1 MTATAGLPSS
11 PRPIARPRE
20 PYPIGTPSLGES
32 LIRVQDLRTYFG
44 NPNKPETLVKAVD
57 GISFD
62 ILPGENFCVV
72 GESGSGKSITAL
84 SIMQLVPQPPGFYP
98 SGNVYLRGENAAPPL
113 DLMGMSE
120 RQIRSIRG
128 RRIGMIF
135 QEPMTSLNPVYTI
148 GDQIM
153 ETLTL
158 HLHMTQKEARARTIE
173 LLKQVQIRDPESTI
187 DEYPHR
193 FSGGMRQRVMI
204 AMAMACEPDLL
215 IADEPTTAL
224 DVTIQAE
231 ILRLIKELQ
240 TRKGMSVLF
249 ITHDF
254 DVVAEIADH
263 VAVMRYGKI
272 VEKGTRQEVLRNPQ
286 HAYTQ
291 ELLAALPRNL
301 KKQRDARLAAKR
313 AEQAKY
319 EAETEPAV
327 ELVEEGGEA
336 EGVAAVGHAVAHV
349 PETVL
354 AVRNLKVHFPVRKGI
369 LSRVV
374 DHVKAVDDVSF
385 ELPRKQILAVVGESG
400 SGKTTLGRA
409 ILQLIPPTSGSV
421 VFEGRELVGLS
432 PRELRTMRRDMQIIF
447 QDPYSSLNPRMTIG
461 SMLTEIMNVHGIG
474 QGKSEQQDLAA
485 DLMRRVELTPEML
498 RRYPHEFSGGQR
510 QRFGI
515 ARALV
520 PNPRFIV
527 CDEVTSALDVSV
539 QARLLQLLMDLREQ
553 LGLTYLFITHNLGVV
568 EYIADETLVMY
579 QGKIAERGPTE
590 QLVSDP
596 QDPYT
601 QRLLA
606 AVPRMEPA

>member
-1 MTATAGLPSS
+1 MTVTADPATATEA
-11 PRPIARPRE
+11 
-20 PYPIGTPSLGES
+20 YPAVPVSTGPL
-32 LIRVQDLRTYFG
+32 LRVEALQTYFG
-44 NPNKPETLVKAVD
+44 DRKRPDQALKAVD
-57 GISFD
+57 GVSFSIS
-62 ILPGENFCVV
+62 PGETFCCV

-84 SIMQLVPQPPGFYP
+84 SIMQLVPQPPGFFN
-98 SGNVYLRGENAAPPL
+98 GGEIWLRGEDGGPDQN
-113 DLMGMSE
+113 LMALTEKQM
-120 RQIRSIRG
+120 RSIRG

-148 GDQIM
+148 GDQIG
-153 ETLTL
+153 EVLTL
-158 HLHMTQKEARARTIE
+158 HMGMTGREARARTID
-173 LLKQVQIRDPESTI
+173 LLKQVQIRDAESTV

-231 ILRLIKELQ
+231 ILRLIRELQ
-240 TRKGMSVLF
+240 DRKGMSVLF

-263 VAVMRYGKI
+263 VAVMRYGKV
-272 VEKGTRQEVLRNPQ
+272 VEQGTKQEVLRKAEHP
-286 HAYTQ
+286 YTQ

-301 KKQRDARLAAKR
+301 KKQRDERRAALAANPV
-313 AEQAKY
+313 EET
-319 EAETEPAV
+319 EAEISDKVHV
-327 ELVEEGGEA
+327 E
-336 EGVAAVGHAVAHV
+336 HAVPDAG
-349 PETVL
+349 ETVL
-354 AVRNLKVHFPVRKGI
+354 SVTGLKVHFPVRKGL

-385 ELPRKQILAVVGESG
+385 DLPRKQILAVVGESG

-409 ILQLIPPTSGSV
+409 ILQLIQPTAGSV
-421 VFEGRELVGLS
+421 LFEGRELVAM
-432 PRELRTMRRDMQIIF
+432 PTAELRRMRRDMQIIF
-447 QDPYSSLNPRMTIG
+447 QDPFSSLNPRMTIG
-461 SMLTEIMNVHGIG
+461 GMLTEIMNVHGIG
-474 QGKSEQQDLAA
+474 NGRSEQQDLAA
-485 DLMRRVELTPEML
+485 DLMKRVELEPEML

-510 QRFGI
+510 QRIGI

-539 QARLLQLLMDLREQ
+539 QARLLQLLLDLRDQ

-568 EYIADETLVMY
+568 EYLADETLVMY
-579 QGKIAERGPTE
+579 KGKIAERGPTE
-590 QLVSDP
+590 QVVNDP
-596 QDPYT
+596 QDDYT
-601 QRLLA
+601 KRLLA
-606 AVPRMEPA
+606 AVPRMDPV

>member
-1 MTATAGLPSS
+1 MSVS
-11 PRPIARPRE
+11 ARPYEDAIEAE
-20 PYPIGTPSLGES
+20 PLSGRLGEA

-57 GISFD
+57 GVTFD
-62 ILPGENFCVV
+62 IQPGETFCVV
-72 GESGSGKSITAL
+72 GESGSGKSVMAL

-98 SGNVYLRGENAAPPL
+98 SGKVFLRGENGGPPL
-113 DLMGMSE
+113 ELMGMVE
-120 RQIRSIRG
+120 KQIRRIRG

-158 HLHMTQKEARARTIE
+158 HLHMTAREARARTIE

-240 TRKGMSVLF
+240 DRKKMSVLF

-263 VAVMRYGKI
+263 VAVMRHGKI
-272 VEKGTRQEVLRNPQ
+272 VEKGTRTEVLRNPQ
-286 HAYTQ
+286 HAYTR
-291 ELLAALPRNL
+291 ELLLALPRNL
-301 KKQRDARLAAKR
+301 KKMRDEERAVRR
-313 AEQAKY
+313 AEQARK
-319 EAETEPAV
+319 ETETEPSVEVVGHGLPAV
-327 ELVEEGGEA
+327 Q
-336 EGVAAVGHAVAHV
+336 HAVAHV

-354 AVRNLKVHFPVRKGI
+354 SVHNLKVHFPVRKGI

-374 DHVKAVDDVSF
+374 DHVRAVDDVSF
-385 ELPRKQILAVVGESG
+385 ELPRRQILAVVGESG

-409 ILQLIPPTSGSV
+409 ILQLIAPTSGSV
-421 VFEGRELVGLS
+421 VFEGRELVGLA

-461 SMLTEIMNVHGIG
+461 AMLMEIMNVHRIG
-474 QGKSEQQDLAA
+474 ASKSEQQDLAA
-485 DLMRRVELTPEML
+485 DLMRRVELQPDML

-510 QRFGI
+510 QRIGI

-539 QARLLQLLMDLREQ
+539 QARLLQLLLDLREQ

-579 QGKIAERGPTE
+579 QGKIAERGPTA
-590 QLVSDP
+590 QVVDNP
-596 QDPYT
+596 QDAYT
-601 QRLLA
+601 KRLLA
-606 AVPRMEPA
+606 AVPRMEPV

>member
-1 MTATAGLPSS
+1 MPGALDAEPVSPSS
-11 PRPIARPRE
+11 VDDA
-20 PYPIGTPSLGES
+20 
-32 LIRVQDLRTYFG
+32 LISVRNLRTYFG
-44 NPNKPETLVKAVD
+44 NPKKPETILKAVD
-57 GISFD
+57 DVSFD
-62 ILPGENFCVV
+62 IQPGETFCVV

-84 SIMQLVPQPPGFYP
+84 SIMQLVPEPPGFYAGG
-98 SGNVYLRGENAAPPL
+98 SVVLRGEKGGPSL
-113 DLMGMSE
+113 DLMGMGE
-120 RQIRSIRG
+120 KQIRSIRG

-158 HLHMTQKEARARTIE
+158 HLQMSQKEARARTIE

-231 ILRLIKELQ
+231 ILKLIKELQ
-240 TRKGMSVLF
+240 DRKGMSVLF

-272 VEKGTRQEVLRNPQ
+272 VEKGTREEVLRHPQ
-286 HAYTQ
+286 HDYTR

-301 KKQRDARLAAKR
+301 KKQRDAERAAQRLER
-313 AEQAKY
+313 EQR

-327 ELVEEGGEA
+327 EIVGDAQPDGLPA
-336 EGVAAVGHAVAHV
+336 IGHAVADV

-354 AVRNLKVHFPVRKGI
+354 AVRDLKVHFPVRKGI

-374 DHVKAVDDVSF
+374 DHVRAVDDVSF
-385 ELPRKQILAVVGESG
+385 DLPRKQILAVVGESG

-409 ILQLIPPTSGSV
+409 ILQLIQPTSGSV
-421 VFEGRELVGLS
+421 VFEGRELVGL
-432 PRELRTMRRDMQIIF
+432 PANELRVMRRDMQIIF

-461 SMLTEIMNVHGIG
+461 AMLMEIMNVHNIG
-474 QGKSEQQDLAA
+474 SSRSEQQDLAA
-485 DLMRRVELTPEML
+485 DLMRRVELTPDML

-510 QRFGI
+510 QRIGI

-539 QARLLQLLMDLREQ
+539 QARLLQLLLDLREQ

-579 QGKIAERGPTE
+579 QGRIAERGPTE
-590 QLVSDP
+590 QVVNDP
-596 QDPYT
+596 QDDYT
-601 QRLLA
+601 RRLLA
-606 AVPRMEPA
+606 AVPRMEPV

>member
-1 MTATAGLPSS
+1 MTLLADPAADRSAPPS
-11 PRPIARPRE
+11 P
-20 PYPIGTPSLGES
+20 LGDA
-32 LIRVQDLRTYFG
+32 LIRVEDLRTYFG
-44 NPNKPETLVKAVD
+44 NPKKPESLLRAVD
-57 GISFD
+57 GISFE
-62 ILPGENFCVV
+62 IKRGETFCVV

-84 SIMQLVPQPPGFYP
+84 SIMQLVPQPPGLYAGGRVLFA
-98 SGNVYLRGENAAPPL
+98 GEQGGGPA
-113 DLMGMSE
+113 DLMDLSE
-120 RQIRSIRG
+120 RDIRKIRG

-148 GDQIM
+148 GDQIG

-158 HLHMTQKEARARTIE
+158 HLGMTPKQARARTLE

-187 DEYPHR
+187 DEFPHR

-231 ILRLIKELQ
+231 ILKLIRELQ
-240 TRKGMSVLF
+240 ERRGMSVLF

-263 VAVMRYGKI
+263 VAVMRYGKV
-272 VEKGTRQEVLRNPQ
+272 VEAGTKDEVLRGATHP
-286 HAYTQ
+286 YTR

-301 KKQRDARLAAKR
+301 KRQKDAERAAR
-313 AEQAKY
+313 A
-319 EAETEPAV
+319 AETKAAPA
-327 ELVEEGGEA
+327 A
-336 EGVAAVGHAVAHV
+336 DEGVEPRIDVADEPSGEESPSPGHGQGHAAADV

-354 AVRNLKVHFPVRKGI
+354 SVRDLRVWFPVRKGI

-374 DHVKAVDDVSF
+374 DNVKAVDDVSF
-385 ELPRKQILAVVGESG
+385 DLPRKQILAVVGESG

-409 ILQLIPPTSGSV
+409 ILQLIEPTGGSV
-421 VFEGRELVGLS
+421 VFEGKELVGMAAGD
-432 PRELRTMRRDMQIIF
+432 LRHMRRDMQIVF
-447 QDPYSSLNPRMTIG
+447 QDPYSALNPRMTIG
-461 SMLTEIMNVHGIG
+461 AMLTEIMNVHGIG
-474 QGKSEQQDLAA
+474 SGRGEQQDMAG
-485 DLMRRVELTPEML
+485 DLMKRVELSPDML

-510 QRFGI
+510 QRIGI

-539 QARLLQLLMDLREQ
+539 QAKLLQLLLDLRDQ

-568 EYIADETLVMY
+568 EYLADETLVMY
-579 QGKIAERGPTE
+579 KGKIAERGPTE
-590 QLVSDP
+590 QVVNDP
-596 QDPYT
+596 QDEYT
-601 QRLLA
+601 KRLLA
-606 AVPRMEPA
+606 AVPRM

>member
-1 MTATAGLPSS
+1 MTAVA
-11 PRPIARPRE
+11 E
-20 PYPIGTPSLGES
+20 PYRRSEQRPAVPPTPGGLGDA
-32 LIRVQDLRTYFG
+32 LIRVEDLRTYFG
-44 NPNKPETLVKAVD
+44 NPEKPDTLVKAVD

-62 ILPGENFCVV
+62 IQPGETYCVV

-84 SIMQLVPQPPGFYP
+84 SIMQLVPQPPGYYP
-98 SGNVYLRGENAAPPL
+98 SGRVLLRGEKGGPPL
-113 DLMGMSE
+113 ELMGMTE
-120 RQIRSIRG
+120 RQIRTIRG

-158 HLHMTQKEARARTIE
+158 HLKMTPREARARTLE
-173 LLKQVQIRDPESTI
+173 LLGQVQIRNPEQTI

-231 ILRLIKELQ
+231 ILRLIRELQ
-240 TRKGMSVLF
+240 EKKGMSVLF

-272 VEKGTRQEVLRNPQ
+272 VEKGTRDEVLRHPQ
-286 HAYTQ
+286 HPYTR
-291 ELLAALPRNL
+291 ELLLALPRNL
-301 KKQRDARLAAKR
+301 KRMRDADRAARRAAEARL
-313 AEQAKY
+313 
-319 EAETEPAV
+319 EAETDPSV
-327 ELVEEGGEA
+327 EVLGGA
-336 EGVAAVGHAVAHV
+336 EGLPQVQQAAPAAV

-354 AVRNLKVHFPVRKGI
+354 SVRNLKVHFPVRKGL

-409 ILQLIPPTSGSV
+409 ILQLVPPTGGSV
-421 VFEGRELVGLS
+421 AFEGRELVGLS
-432 PRELRTMRRDMQIIF
+432 AKELRAMRRDMQIVF
-447 QDPYSSLNPRMTIG
+447 QDPYSALNPRMTIG
-461 SMLTEIMNVHGIG
+461 AMLTEIMNVHGIG
-474 QGKSEQQDLAA
+474 SGRSEQQDLAA
-485 DLMRRVELTPEML
+485 DLMRRVELKPEML

-510 QRFGI
+510 QRIGI

-539 QARLLQLLMDLREQ
+539 QAKLLQLLLDLREQ

-568 EYIADETLVMY
+568 EYLADETLVMY

-590 QLVSDP
+590 QVVNDP

-601 QRLLA
+601 KRLLA
-606 AVPRMEPA
+606 AVPRMDPV

>member
-1 MTATAGLPSS
+1 MTVTAEPATAHAASASS
-11 PRPIARPRE
+11 SASSQRAGRP
-20 PYPIGTPSLGES
+20 L
-32 LIRVQDLRTYFG
+32 LRIENLKTYFG
-44 NPNKPETLVKAVD
+44 DPKHHDKSLKAVD
-57 GISFD
+57 DIS
-62 ILPGENFCVV
+62 IHINPGETFCVV

-84 SIMQLVPQPPGFYP
+84 SVMQLVPQPPGYHP
-98 SGNVYLRGENAAPPL
+98 GGEIWLQGEKGGPDLN
-113 DLMGMSE
+113 LMGMDE
-120 RQIRSIRG
+120 RDIRKIRG

-148 GDQIM
+148 GDQIG
-153 ETLTL
+153 EVLTL
-158 HLHMTQKEARARTIE
+158 HMGMTGKEARARTID
-173 LLKQVQIRDPESTI
+173 LLKQVQIRDAESTV

-240 TRKGMSVLF
+240 HRKGMSVLF

-272 VEKGTRQEVLRNPQ
+272 VEQGTRQEVLRKAEHP
-286 HAYTQ
+286 YTQ
-291 ELLAALPRNL
+291 ELLLALPRNL
-301 KKQRDARLAAKR
+301 KKKRDEARAAAKIDVI
-313 AEQAKY
+313 E
-319 EAETEPAV
+319 EAAPSEHVIV
-327 ELVEEGGEA
+327 E
-336 EGVAAVGHAVAHV
+336 HAVPDA
-349 PETVL
+349 PPTVL
-354 AVRNLKVHFPVRKGI
+354 KVDNLKVWFPVRKGL

-385 ELPRKQILAVVGESG
+385 DLPRKQILAVVGESG

-409 ILQLIPPTSGSV
+409 ILQLIPPTEGSV
-421 VFEGRELVGLS
+421 IFEGRELVGMGTG
-432 PRELRTMRRDMQIIF
+432 ELRRMRRDMQIVF
-447 QDPYSSLNPRMTIG
+447 QDPYSALNPRMTIG
-461 SMLTEIMNVHGIG
+461 AMLTEIMNVHGIG

-485 DLMRRVELTPEML
+485 DLMRRVELEPEML

-510 QRFGI
+510 QRIGI

-539 QARLLQLLMDLREQ
+539 QARLLQLLLDLRDQ

-568 EYIADETLVMY
+568 EYIADEVLVMY
-579 QGKIAERGPTE
+579 KGKIAERGPTD
-590 QLVSDP
+590 QVVNDP

-606 AVPRMEPA
+606 AVPRMEPVNL

>member
-1 MTATAGLPSS
+1 MTLLA
-11 PRPIARPRE
+11 E
-20 PYPIGTPSLGES
+20 PASDRRAADTSLGDA
-32 LIRVQDLRTYFG
+32 LIRVEGLKTYFG
-44 NPNKPETLVKAVD
+44 NANKPDSLLKAVD
-57 GISFD
+57 GISFE
-62 ILPGENFCVV
+62 IKRGETFCVV

-84 SIMQLVPQPPGFYP
+84 SIMQLVPQPPGLYAGGRVLFA
-98 SGNVYLRGENAAPPL
+98 GEKNGPAV
-113 DLMGMSE
+113 DLMGLQE
-120 RQIRSIRG
+120 RDIRKIRG

-148 GDQIM
+148 GDQIG

-158 HLHMTQKEARARTIE
+158 HLGMTPKEARARTLE

-187 DEYPHR
+187 DEFPHR

-231 ILRLIKELQ
+231 ILKLIKELQ
-240 TRKGMSVLF
+240 ERKGMSVLF

-263 VAVMRYGKI
+263 VAVMRYGKV
-272 VEKGTRQEVLRNPQ
+272 VESGTKDEVLRGATHP
-286 HAYTQ
+286 YTK

-301 KKQRDARLAAKR
+301 KRMRDEQRAAAATAATAEPQDDALPGVADLSIAVG
-313 AEQAKY
+313 EGS
-319 EAETEPAV
+319 PIGAV
-327 ELVEEGGEA
+327 E
-336 EGVAAVGHAVAHV
+336 HAVADA

-354 AVRNLKVHFPVRKGI
+354 RVRDLDVHFPIRKG
-369 LSRVV
+369 LFSRVV
-374 DHVKAVDDVSF
+374 DHVRAVDGVSF
-385 ELPRKQILAVVGESG
+385 DLPRKQILAVVGESG

-409 ILQLIPPTSGSV
+409 ILQLIPPTRGSV
-421 VFEGRELVGLS
+421 NFEGRELVGMA
-432 PRELRTMRRDMQIIF
+432 PRELRHMRRDMQIVF
-447 QDPYSSLNPRMTIG
+447 QDPYSALNPRMTIG
-461 SMLTEIMNVHGIG
+461 AMLTEIMNVHGIG
-474 QGKSEQQDLAA
+474 SGRSEQQDMAG
-485 DLMRRVELTPEML
+485 DLMRRVELSPDML

-510 QRFGI
+510 QRIGI

-539 QARLLQLLMDLREQ
+539 QAKLLQLLLDLRDQ

-568 EYIADETLVMY
+568 EYLADETLVMY
-579 QGKIAERGPTE
+579 KGKIAERGPTE
-590 QLVSDP
+590 QVVNDP
-596 QDPYT
+596 QDDYT
-601 QRLLA
+601 KRLLA
-606 AVPRMEPA
+606 AVPRM

>member
-1 MTATAGLPSS
+1 MTVTAEPATA
-11 PRPIARPRE
+11 ARLQDDLDAPLLSVR
-20 PYPIGTPSLGES
+20 
-32 LIRVQDLRTYFG
+32 DLRTYFG
-44 NPNKPETLVKAVD
+44 DPKKPDQALKAVD
-57 GISFD
+57 GVSFD
-62 ILPGENFCVV
+62 IRPGETFCCV
-72 GESGSGKSITAL
+72 GESGSGKSISAL
-84 SIMQLVPQPPGFYP
+84 SVMQLVPRPPGFHVGG
-98 SGNVYLRGENAAPPL
+98 SILLRGENGGPGL
-113 DLMGMSE
+113 NLMDLGE
-120 RQIRSIRG
+120 RDMRRVRG

-148 GDQIM
+148 GDQIG
-153 ETLTL
+153 EVLTL
-158 HLHMTQKEARARTIE
+158 HMGMTGREARARTID
-173 LLKQVQIRDPESTI
+173 LLKQVQIRDAESTV

-240 TRKGMSVLF
+240 DRKGMSVLF

-263 VAVMRYGKI
+263 VAVMRHGKV
-272 VEKGTRQEVLRNPQ
+272 VEQGTKQEVLRNAEHP
-286 HAYTQ
+286 YTK

-301 KKQRDARLAAKR
+301 KAKRDAERAAGNG
-313 AEQAKY
+313 QV
-319 EAETEPAV
+319 TAV
-327 ELVEEGGEA
+327 EPVEQDAA
-336 EGVAAVGHAVAHV
+336 EHVHVEHAVAEV

-354 AVRNLKVHFPVRKGI
+354 KVSGLKVHFPVRKGI

-374 DHVKAVDDVSF
+374 DHVRAVDDVSF

-409 ILQLIPPTSGSV
+409 ILQLIEPTAGSV
-421 VFEGRELVGLS
+421 VFEGRELVGLA
-432 PRELRTMRRDMQIIF
+432 PGELRRMRRDMQIVF
-447 QDPYSSLNPRMTIG
+447 QDPFSSLNPRMTIG
-461 SMLTEIMNVHGIG
+461 AMLTEIMNVHGIG
-474 QGKSEQQDLAA
+474 NGRSEQQDLAA
-485 DLMRRVELTPEML
+485 DLMRRVELQPEML

-510 QRFGI
+510 QRIGI

-539 QARLLQLLMDLREQ
+539 QARLLQLLLDLRDQ

-579 QGKIAERGPTE
+579 KGKIAERGPTE
-590 QLVSDP
+590 RVVNDP
-596 QDPYT
+596 QDDYT
-601 QRLLA
+601 KRLLA
-606 AVPRMEPA
+606 AVPRMETA

>member
-1 MTATAGLPSS
+1 MTVTADAPVASMSAPAAT
-11 PRPIARPRE
+11 RP
-20 PYPIGTPSLGES
+20 L
-32 LIRVQDLRTYFG
+32 LRVENLKTYFG
-44 NPNKPETLVKAVD
+44 DPKKPDASLKAVD
-57 GISFD
+57 GVSFH
-62 ILPGENFCVV
+62 INPGETFCCV
-72 GESGSGKSITAL
+72 GESGSGKSISAL
-84 SIMQLVPQPPGFYP
+84 SVMQLVPRPPGYYA
-98 SGNVYLRGENAAPPL
+98 GGDIWLRGENGGP
-113 DLMGMSE
+113 DQNLMGMGE
-120 RQIRSIRG
+120 KEIRSIRG

-135 QEPMTSLNPVYTI
+135 QEPMSSLNPVYTI
-148 GDQIM
+148 GDQIG
-153 ETLTL
+153 EVLQ
-158 HLHMTQKEARARTIE
+158 LHMGMNGKEARARTIE
-173 LLKQVQIRDPESTI
+173 LLKQVQIRDAESTV

-231 ILRLIKELQ
+231 ILRLIRELQ
-240 TRKGMSVLF
+240 ERKGMSVLF

-263 VAVMRYGKI
+263 VAVMRYGKV
-272 VEKGTRQEVLRNPQ
+272 VEQGTKAEVLRKAEHP
-286 HAYTQ
+286 YTQ

-301 KKQRDARLAAKR
+301 KAKRDAQRAAKPVV
-313 AEQAKY
+313 EVE
-319 EAETEPAV
+319 EAAPSDHVAV
-327 ELVEEGGEA
+327 E
-336 EGVAAVGHAVAHV
+336 HAVPDA

-354 AVRNLKVHFPVRKGI
+354 KVKDLRVWFPVRKGI
-369 LSRVV
+369 LSKVV

-409 ILQLIPPTSGSV
+409 ILQLIPPTAGSV
-421 VFEGRELVGLS
+421 DFEGRELVGMPTS
-432 PRELRTMRRDMQIIF
+432 DLRKMRRDMQIVF

-461 SMLTEIMNVHGIG
+461 AMLTEILNVHGIRTA
-474 QGKSEQQDLAA
+474 KSEQQDLAA
-485 DLMRRVELTPEML
+485 DLMRRVELDPSML

-510 QRFGI
+510 QRIGI

-539 QARLLQLLMDLREQ
+539 QAKLLQLLLDLRDQ

-568 EYIADETLVMY
+568 EYLADETLVMY
-579 QGKIAERGPTE
+579 KGKIAERGKTE
-590 QLVSDP
+590 QIVNDP

-601 QRLLA
+601 KRLLA
-606 AVPRMEPA
+606 AVPRMETNAA

>member
-1 MTATAGLPSS
+1 MTVTAS
-11 PRPIARPRE
+11 PPKPIARPAE
-20 PYPIGTPSLGES
+20 PFPIGTPSLGES

-44 NPNKPETLVKAVD
+44 NPAKPESLVKAVD
-57 GISFD
+57 GVSFD
-62 ILPGENFCVV
+62 ILPGETFCVV

-98 SGNVYLRGENAAPPL
+98 SGHVYLRGENSGPPL
-113 DLMGMSE
+113 DLMGMGE
-120 RQIRSIRG
+120 RQIRTIRG

-158 HLHMTQKEARARTIE
+158 HLHMTGREARARTIE
-173 LLKQVQIRDPESTI
+173 LLRQVQIRDPESTI

-231 ILRLIKELQ
+231 ILKLIKELQ
-240 TRKGMSVLF
+240 ERKGMSVLF

-286 HAYTQ
+286 HPYTQ

-301 KKQRDARLAAKR
+301 KKQRDAQLAARR
-313 AEQAKY
+313 AQQAEH

-327 ELVEEGGEA
+327 EVIGDPAADGLP
-336 EGVAAVGHAVAHV
+336 AVGHAVAEV
-349 PETVL
+349 PETV
-354 AVRNLKVHFPVRKGI
+354 VSVHNLKVHFPVRKG
-369 LSRVV
+369 LFSRVV

-385 ELPRKQILAVVGESG
+385 DLPRKQILAVVGESG

-421 VFEGRELVGLS
+421 VFEGRELVGMP
-432 PRELRTMRRDMQIIF
+432 PREIRSLRRDMQIIF

-461 SMLTEIMNVHGIG
+461 AMLTEIMKVHDIG
-474 QGKSEQQDLAA
+474 SSKSEQQDLAA

-510 QRFGI
+510 QRIGI

-590 QLVSDP
+590 QVVNDP
-596 QDPYT
+596 QDDYT
-601 QRLLA
+601 KRLLA
-606 AVPRMEPA
+606 AVPRMEPV

>member
-1 MTATAGLPSS
+1 MTVMAEPVPDAEVADVRTTAGAGPL
-11 PRPIARPRE
+11 
-20 PYPIGTPSLGES
+20 L
-32 LIRVQDLRTYFG
+32 RVENLHTYFG
-44 NPNKPETLVKAVD
+44 DPKRPEKALKAVD
-57 GISFD
+57 GVSWQID
-62 ILPGENFCVV
+62 RGETFCCV
-72 GESGSGKSITAL
+72 GESGSGKSISAL
-84 SIMQLVPQPPGFYP
+84 SIMGLVPKPPGFHP
-98 SGNVYLRGENAAPPL
+98 GGAIHLAGENGGPPI
-113 DLMGMSE
+113 DLMKVGE
-120 RQIRSIRG
+120 RGLRDIRG

-135 QEPMTSLNPVYTI
+135 QEPMSSLNPVYTI
-148 GDQIM
+148 GDQIG
-153 ETLTL
+153 EVLK
-158 HLHMTQKEARARTIE
+158 LHMGMNGREARARTID
-173 LLKQVQIRDPESTI
+173 LLKQVQIRDAESTV

-240 TRKGMSVLF
+240 DRKGMSVLF

-272 VEKGTRQEVLRNPQ
+272 VESGTKDEVLRKAEHP
-286 HAYTQ
+286 YTQ

-301 KKQRDARLAAKR
+301 KAKRDAERSRVAA
-313 AEQAKY
+313 EPVVGVV
-319 EAETEPAV
+319 EAEVSERV
-327 ELVEEGGEA
+327 HVD
-336 EGVAAVGHAVAHV
+336 HAVAN
-349 PETVL
+349 PPDTVL
-354 AVRNLKVHFPVRKGI
+354 KVKDLRVWFPVKKG
-369 LSRVV
+369 LLGRTV

-385 ELPRKQILAVVGESG
+385 ELPRRQILAVVGESG

-409 ILQLIPPTSGSV
+409 ILQLIPPTKGSV
-421 VFEGRELVGLS
+421 NFEGRELVGMGS
-432 PRELRTMRRDMQIIF
+432 GELRRMRRDMQIVF
-447 QDPYSSLNPRMTIG
+447 QDPFSSLNPRMTIG

-474 QGKSEQQDLAA
+474 HGKSEQQDMAA
-485 DLMRRVELTPEML
+485 DLMKRVELQPEML

-510 QRFGI
+510 QRIGI

-539 QARLLQLLMDLREQ
+539 QARLLQLLLDLRDQ

-568 EYIADETLVMY
+568 EYLADETLVMY
-579 QGKIAERGPTE
+579 KGKIAERGPTE
-590 QLVSDP
+590 QVVNDP
-596 QDPYT
+596 QDEYT
-601 QRLLA
+601 KKLLA
-606 AVPRMEPA
+606 AVPRMDPTIAA

>member
-1 MTATAGLPSS
+1 MTLLADPAADRS
-11 PRPIARPRE
+11 
-20 PYPIGTPSLGES
+20 TPPASLGDA
-32 LIRVQDLRTYFG
+32 LIRVEDLRTYFG
-44 NPNKPETLVKAVD
+44 NPKKPETLLKAVD
-57 GISFD
+57 GISFE
-62 ILPGENFCVV
+62 IKRGETFCVV

-84 SIMQLVPQPPGFYP
+84 SIMQLVPQPPGLYAGGRVLFA
-98 SGNVYLRGENAAPPL
+98 GEDGGGPL
-113 DLMGMSE
+113 DLMDLSE
-120 RQIRSIRG
+120 RDIRKIRG

-148 GDQIM
+148 GDQIG

-158 HLHMTQKEARARTIE
+158 HLGMTAKQARARTLE

-187 DEYPHR
+187 DEFPHR

-231 ILRLIKELQ
+231 ILKLIRELQ
-240 TRKGMSVLF
+240 DRKGMSVLF

-263 VAVMRYGKI
+263 VAVMRYGKV
-272 VEKGTRQEVLRNPQ
+272 VESGTKDEVLRGATHP
-286 HAYTQ
+286 YTK

-301 KKQRDARLAAKR
+301 KRRRDAERAAK
-313 AEQAKY
+313 AL
-319 EAETEPAV
+319 ETKATPAV
-327 ELVEEGGEA
+327 DENVEPRIDVADEA
-336 EGVAAVGHAVAHV
+336 PGDEHGFEHAVADV

-354 AVRNLKVHFPVRKGI
+354 SVRDLRVWFPVRKGI

-374 DHVKAVDDVSF
+374 DNVKAVDDVSF
-385 ELPRKQILAVVGESG
+385 DLPRKQILAVVGESG

-409 ILQLIPPTSGSV
+409 ILQLIEPTGGSV
-421 VFEGRELVGLS
+421 NFEGRQLVGMGA
-432 PRELRTMRRDMQIIF
+432 RELRHMRRDMQIVF
-447 QDPYSSLNPRMTIG
+447 QDPYSALNPRMTIG
-461 SMLTEIMNVHGIG
+461 AMLTEIMNVHGIG
-474 QGKSEQQDLAA
+474 SGRGEQQDMAG
-485 DLMRRVELTPEML
+485 DLMKRVELSPDML

-510 QRFGI
+510 QRIGI

-539 QARLLQLLMDLREQ
+539 QAKLLQLLLDLRDQ

-568 EYIADETLVMY
+568 EYLADETLVMY
-579 QGKIAERGPTE
+579 KGKIAERGPTE
-590 QLVSDP
+590 QVVNDP
-596 QDPYT
+596 QDDYT
-601 QRLLA
+601 KRLLA
-606 AVPRMEPA
+606 AVPRM